1 MSPLSWNLI
10 LALVWAAITGNFSGA
25 NLLVGFGLGYLIL
38 GFALRDVPDFARYRE
53 KMPRVL
59 MLLTHFLR
67 DLLVSNLRV
76 AYDVLTPTHYMR
88 PAVVAVPL
96 RAKTDG
102 AITILANMISLTP
115 GTLSLD
121 VSSDR
126 SVLYLHVMCGI
137 AVGALLAWRIFCH
150 RQVRSPCKHGSNG
163 GWWLRCCLP
172 PVLLQYRQ
180 HPVFQF
186 VNLFAQVVFIVQV
199 HDVQVEHGAMLAMA
213 N

>member
-126 SVLYLHVMCGI
+126 SVLYLHVMYLDDEEDLRRQI
-137 AVGALLAWRIFCH
+137 HALEDRVLALL
-150 RQVRSPCKHGSNG
+150 
-163 GWWLRCCLP
+163 
-172 PVLLQYRQ
+172 
-180 HPVFQF
+180 
-186 VNLFAQVVFIVQV
+186 
-199 HDVQVEHGAMLAMA
+199 E
-213 N
+213 

>member
-10 LALVWAAITGNFSGA
+10 WAAVTGNFSGA
-25 NLLVGFGLGYLIL
+25 NLLVGFVLGYLIL
-38 GFALRDVPDFARYRE
+38 GFALRDVPDFARYR
-53 KMPRVL
+53 KKVPRL
-59 MLLTHFLR
+59 FLLLGHFLR
-67 DLLVSNLRV
+67 DLVASNLRV

-126 SVLYLHVMCGI
+126 SVLYLHVMYLDDEADLRQQI
-137 AVGALLAWRIFCH
+137 HALEDRVLALL
-150 RQVRSPCKHGSNG
+150 
-163 GWWLRCCLP
+163 
-172 PVLLQYRQ
+172 
-180 HPVFQF
+180 
-186 VNLFAQVVFIVQV
+186 
-199 HDVQVEHGAMLAMA
+199 E
-213 N
+213 

>member
-1 MSPLSWNLI
+1 MNSM
-10 LALVWAAITGNFSGA
+10 AITVAAHAIGRAGYF
-25 NLLVGFGLGYLIL
+25 VG
-38 GFALRDVPDFARYRE
+38 VPLWDKMLKDDLKDRYRE

-126 SVLYLHVMCGI
+126 SVLYLHVMYLDNEDDLREQI
-137 AVGALLAWRIFCH
+137 HKLEDRVLAVL
-150 RQVRSPCKHGSNG
+150 
-163 GWWLRCCLP
+163 
-172 PVLLQYRQ
+172 
-180 HPVFQF
+180 
-186 VNLFAQVVFIVQV
+186 
-199 HDVQVEHGAMLAMA
+199 E
-213 N
+213 